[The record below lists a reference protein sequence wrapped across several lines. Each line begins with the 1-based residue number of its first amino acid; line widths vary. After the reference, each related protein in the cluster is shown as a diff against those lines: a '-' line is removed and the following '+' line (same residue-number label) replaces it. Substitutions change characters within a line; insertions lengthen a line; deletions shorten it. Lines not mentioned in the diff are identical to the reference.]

1 MQSKKMKKLLS
12 LILVLMMMAAVF
24 AGCGG
29 KEEPPVDVDVED
41 EVEDEVED
49 VVELDADEVRLEGAL
64 SVLNNIPDNNFIMAA
79 DEALQLFEDNPGNVF
94 WVDLRSP
101 DDYAAGHIAG
111 AVNIPYGKMGE
122 NWGVLPKN
130 KQIIFQC
137 YSGQTSAQVTSLA
150 QMLGFNAVS
159 FRGGMK
165 FGWAPL
171 GLDESTLVTEPTEL
185 PAAVTPDLDAK
196 GQILW
201 DAAVNYFKPGENFI
215 IGAEELNALV
225 EDNPDAIQ
233 VVDIRQQDAYDEGH
247 IPGAILIPFKTV
259 GQNLDKLSKTKPIY
273 ITCYTGQTAGI
284 TLPMLRVA
292 GFNAYSLSRGMTGWV
307 DEVGLPTVTD

>member
-1 MQSKKMKKLLS
+1 MQSTKMKKLLS

-29 KEEPPVDVDVED
+29 GEADDPDTNGDDNGDDV
-41 EVEDEVED
+41 

-64 SVLNNIPDNNFIMAA
+64 SILNNIPDNNFIMAG
-79 DEALQLFEDNPGNVF
+79 DEALQLMEDNPGAVF
-94 WVDLRSP
+94 WVDLRSA
-101 DDYAAGHIAG
+101 DDYAAGHVPG

-122 NWGVLPKN
+122 NWGVLPAN

-150 QMLGFNAVS
+150 QMLGFNALS
-159 FRGGMK
+159 FRGGLN
-165 FGWAPL
+165 FGWPE
-171 GLDESTLVTEPTEL
+171 GFDKDSVFTDEATEL
-185 PAAVTPDLDAK
+185 PAAVTPDLDEA

-201 DAAVNYFKPGENFI
+201 DAAVDYFKAGENFI
-215 IGAEELNALV
+215 ISSNDLNALV

-233 VVDIRQQDAYDEGH
+233 VVDIRQADAYEEGH

-259 GQNLDKLSKTKPIY
+259 GQNLDQLSKTKPVY
-273 ITCYTGQTAGI
+273 VTCYTGQTAGI
-284 TLPMLRVA
+284 TIAPLRIA
-292 GFNAYSLSRGMTGWV
+292 GYNAISLSRGMTGWV
-307 DEVGLPTVTD
+307 NEVGLPTVTD